1 MKKGALEFEEV
12 AKLIL
17 IVFVLILVIILLYAL
32 RDKIIEAGGGL
43 RI

>member
-1 MKKGALEFEEV
+1 MKKGAMEFEEL

-17 IVFVLILVIILLYAL
+17 VVFVLILIILLLYIL
-32 RDKIIEAGGGL
+32 RDKIIEAISGL

>member
-1 MKKGALEFEEV
+1 MEFEEV

-17 IVFVLILVIILLYAL
+17 IVFVLILIILLLYAT
-32 RDKIIEAGGGL
+32 RDKIIEAIGGL

>member
-17 IVFVLILVIILLYAL
+17 IVFVLILVIILMYAL
-32 RDKIIEAGGGL
+32 RDKIIETVGGL
-43 RI
+43 RV